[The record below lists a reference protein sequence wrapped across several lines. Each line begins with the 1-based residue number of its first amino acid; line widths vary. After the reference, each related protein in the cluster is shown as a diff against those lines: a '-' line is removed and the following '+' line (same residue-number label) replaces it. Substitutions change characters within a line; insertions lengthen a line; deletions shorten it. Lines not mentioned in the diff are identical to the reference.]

1 MSGGDR
7 PRSPMDG
14 LLIIDK
20 PAGCTSHDVV
30 QRVRR
35 LLRLRRVG
43 HGGTLDPDATG
54 VLLVALGQATR
65 FFPFLSGEDKAYEG
79 LIRLG
84 FATDTYDASGRPA
97 SPERSSGLPSADVVR
112 AAMLGFEGEVLQTPP
127 AYSAKKVGGRRAYE
141 LARAR
146 KTFSL
151 EPVRVTVAAF
161 TLADYAPPLVRF
173 EVRCSPGT
181 YVRSLAHDLGAKLGC
196 GAHLQELRR
205 TASGPYG
212 ICRAVLLE
220 TVEEAA
226 AQGHMGDL
234 LVPLMDLLPNAPVVI
249 VAEEAVGRARNGTPL
264 FAAHLAA
271 PPGEAPSGGGP
282 SLFRLLDPSGRLLGL
297 ARPSPGDDSLRPFL
311 ILR

>member
-1 MSGGDR
+1 
-7 PRSPMDG
+7 MDG

-30 QRVRR
+30 LRVRR

-54 VLLVALGQATR
+54 VLLIALGQATR
-65 FFPFLSGEDKAYEG
+65 FFPFLSGEDKAYDG

-84 FATDTYDASGRPA
+84 YATDTYDASGRPA
-97 SPERSSGLPSADVVR
+97 SPDRASGLPTADEVA
-112 AAMLGFEGEVLQTPP
+112 AAMHGFEGELLQVPP
-127 AYSAKKVGGRRAYE
+127 PYSAKKVGGRRAYE
-141 LARAR
+141 LARTR
-146 KTFSL
+146 KAFSL
-151 EPVRVTVAAF
+151 EPVRVRVAAF
-161 TLADYAPPLVRF
+161 TMAGYAPPLVRF

-181 YVRSLAHDLGAKLGC
+181 YVRALAHDLGAKLGC

-205 TASGPYG
+205 TASGSYG
-212 ICRAVLLE
+212 LRRAVPLRAL
-220 TVEEAA
+220 EEAVER
-226 AQGHMGDL
+226 GRMGGL
-234 LVPLMDLLPNAPVVI
+234 LVPLEDLLPDAPSVV
-249 VAEEAVGRARNGTPL
+249 VAPEAVDRARNGTPL

-271 PPGEAPSGGGP
+271 PLAAPPADNLSGGRF

-297 ARPSPGDDSLRPFL
+297 ARPSPGDGSLHPFL

>member
-1 MSGGDR
+1 
-7 PRSPMDG
+7 MDG

-30 QRVRR
+30 LRVRR

-65 FFPFLSGEDKAYEG
+65 FFPFLSGEDKDYEG

-84 FATDTYDASGRPA
+84 YATDTYDASGRPA
-97 SPERSSGLPSADVVR
+97 SPERTTDLPSADEVR
-112 AAMLGFEGEVLQTPP
+112 AAMKGFEGEILQAPP
-127 AYSAKKVGGRRAYE
+127 PYSAKKVGGRRAYE

-151 EPVRVTVAAF
+151 EPVRVRVSAF
-161 TLADYAPPLVRF
+161 ALADYTPPLARF

-196 GAHLQELRR
+196 GAHLLQLRR

-212 ICRAVLLE
+212 IRRAVSLE
-220 TVEEAA
+220 AIEEAA
-226 AQGHMGDL
+226 DGGRVGDL
-234 LVPLMDLLPNAPVVI
+234 LIPLEDLLPGAPAVV
-249 VAEEAVGRARNGTPL
+249 VAPDAVGRARNGMPL
-264 FAAHLAA
+264 HSLHLAG
-271 PPGEAPSGGGP
+271 PLGEAPADGRAP
-282 SLFRLLDPSGRLLGL
+282 FFRLLDASGRLLGL
-297 ARPSPGDDSLRPFL
+297 ARPSPGGDALQPFL